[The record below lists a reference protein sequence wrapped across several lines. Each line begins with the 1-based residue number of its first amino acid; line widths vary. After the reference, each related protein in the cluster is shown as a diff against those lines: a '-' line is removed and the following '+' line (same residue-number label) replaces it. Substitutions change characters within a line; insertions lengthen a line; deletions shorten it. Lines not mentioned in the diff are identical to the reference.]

1 MKNIFA
7 IAFFLLM
14 SATSIAQIEFIEI
27 AQSEVVGKIDYVYIE
42 KMGKTDYNFY
52 YKNMNEVAH
61 EYVKFSFKNVDNDLD
76 KLYQGLAQGF
86 ETVPRDPLKM
96 KANGEIIWLKYTRNT
111 VDNIVTLTFE
121 QNLSVDPILTSKSK
135 DLTIEDINNLF
146 KK

>member
-96 KANGEIIWLKYTRNT
+96 KANGEIVWLKYTRNA

-135 DLTIEDINNLF
+135 DLTLEDINKLF